1 MEVAVKSEKTVVHI
15 GIIIGGVVIAR
26 RKKGSGSWFSETVL
40 GEEHLVWSR
49 GGVELQQG
57 WPRRPQDGPW

>member
-1 MEVAVKSEKTVVHI
+1 MELAWAAVVA
-15 GIIIGGVVIAR
+15 VVIAR